1 VVAVSWAE
9 RAKTRL
15 NEAGFRA
22 GAARQKVIELLGGE
36 SCAITALEIDRRL
49 PSVGRASVYRTLEQL
64 EQLELVHRVDVG
76 GEVVAFE
83 RNDPGGHH
91 HHMVCVRCGRLVPF
105 EDQALERAIHAFG
118 ERAEFE
124 ITAHD
129 VLLRGI
135 CPRCQGQN

>member
-1 VVAVSWAE
+1 MTWTE
-9 RAKTRL
+9 QAKSRL
-15 NEAGFRA
+15 GEAGFRT

-36 SCAITALEIDRRL
+36 SCAVTALEIDRRL
-49 PSVGRASVYRTLEQL
+49 PNVGRASVYRTLEQL

-105 EDQALERAIHAFG
+105 SDPALERAIEG
-118 ERAEFE
+118 IGQRAEFE

-129 VLLRGI
+129 VLLRGV
-135 CPRCQGQN
+135 CPRCSERDN

>member
-1 VVAVSWAE
+1 MGWVE

-15 NEAGFRA
+15 NEAGFRT

-64 EQLELVHRVDVG
+64 EELELVHRVDVG

-105 EDQALERAIHAFG
+105 SDPALERAIEGVG

-124 ITAHD
+124 ISAHD
-129 VLLRGI
+129 VLLRGV
-135 CPRCQGQN
+135 CPRCSERGD

>member
-1 VVAVSWAE
+1 VSWTD
-9 RAKTRL
+9 RARARL

-36 SCAITALEIDRRL
+36 SCAVTALEIDRRL

-83 RNDPGGHH
+83 RVDPSGHH
-91 HHMVCVRCGRLVPF
+91 HHMVCIRCGRLVPF
-105 EDQALERAIHAFG
+105 SDPALEQAIEGIG
-118 ERAEFE
+118 EQAEFV

-135 CPRCQGQN
+135 CPRCSQRDN

>member
-1 VVAVSWAE
+1 VSAVSWAE

-105 EDQALERAIHAFG
+105 FDPALERAIEDIG
-118 ERAEFE
+118 GRAEFE

>member
-1 VVAVSWAE
+1 MGWTE
-9 RAKTRL
+9 RARTRL
-15 NEAGFRA
+15 GEAGFRA
-22 GAARQKVIELLGGE
+22 GAARLKVIELLGGE

-83 RNDPGGHH
+83 RSDPGGHH

-105 EDQALERAIHAFG
+105 SDPGLERAIEGIGA
-118 ERAEFE
+118 RAEFE

-135 CPRCQGQN
+135 CPRCSERGN

>member
-1 VVAVSWAE
+1 MNWAE
-9 RAKTRL
+9 RARTRL

-36 SCAITALEIDRRL
+36 SCAVTALEIDRRL

-105 EDQALERAIHAFG
+105 SDPALERAIEG
-118 ERAEFE
+118 IGQRAEFE
-124 ITAHD
+124 ISAHD
-129 VLLRGI
+129 VLLRGV
-135 CPRCQGQN
+135 CPRCGERDN